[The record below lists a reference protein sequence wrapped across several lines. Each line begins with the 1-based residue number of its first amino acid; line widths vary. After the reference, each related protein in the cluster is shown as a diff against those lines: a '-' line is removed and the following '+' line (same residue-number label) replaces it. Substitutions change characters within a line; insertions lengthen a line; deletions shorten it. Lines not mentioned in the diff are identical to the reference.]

1 MSENNIFD
9 TVKKIMAV
17 AKTRKVSKTLPGLKK
32 NYPVETQAAVWSPDP
47 RLEMAS

>member
-17 AKTRKVSKTLPGLKK
+17 AKPGRFPKPSWFKEEL
-32 NYPVETQAAVWSPDP
+32 SD
-47 RLEMAS
+47 